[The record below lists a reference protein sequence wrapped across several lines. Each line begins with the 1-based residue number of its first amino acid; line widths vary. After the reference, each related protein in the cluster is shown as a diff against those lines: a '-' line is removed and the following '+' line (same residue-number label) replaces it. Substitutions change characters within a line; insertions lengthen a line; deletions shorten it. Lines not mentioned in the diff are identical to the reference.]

1 MGPRLAVPAYLT
13 SQPRP
18 SNILAPLDLQAVL
31 RAAGF
36 RYGDGLDIA
45 YAVICAESGKD
56 AGVTG
61 PIVSYN
67 PLSIGNPD
75 GSIDR
80 GLCQLNSKYHPEVSD
95 DQAYTPIS
103 ACIAMRRIYA
113 ESGKSFGQWVGYT
126 SGAFRRYM
134 TEAQLCRQLFDCQAA
149 KP

>member
-1 MGPRLAVPAYLT
+1 MTTYLT
-13 SQPRP
+13 AQPRA
-18 SNILAPLDLQAVL
+18 SNVLAPLDLEAAL

-36 RYGDGLDIA
+36 RFGDGLDIA

-56 AGVTG
+56 AGITG
-61 PIVSYN
+61 PIVSYS
-67 PLSIGNPD
+67 PLQIGNTD

-80 GLCQLNSKYHPEVSD
+80 GLCQLNSRYHAEVTD
-95 DQAYTPIS
+95 DQAYTPAS
-103 ACIAMRRIYA
+103 ACAAMRRIYLA
-113 ESGKSFGQWVGYT
+113 SGKSFSQWAGYT